1 MSALMHIEL
10 RQLRFRGYH
19 GLYPEE
25 QKTGNE
31 FDVEL
36 SLAFDPG
43 ESILTALDAAIDYA
57 AVYETVKQQMTER
70 EDLLETWLMKL
81 AEKLHTRFPMI
92 KKTDISIT
100 KLQVPIRGFS
110 GRCGV
115 RFVKEY

>member
-1 MSALMHIEL
+1 MSARMHIEL

-25 QKTGNE
+25 QKIGNE
-31 FDVEL
+31 FEVEL
-36 SLAFDPG
+36 SLSFDPG
-43 ESILTALDAAIDYA
+43 NSVLSALDATIDYG
-57 AVYETVKQQMTER
+57 AVYEMVKEQMAER

-81 AEKLHTRFPMI
+81 AEKLHTRFPNI
-92 KKTDISIT
+92 KKTDITIT
-100 KLQVPIRGFS
+100 KLQVPITGFS

>member
-1 MSALMHIEL
+1 MHIEL

-31 FDVEL
+31 FETEP

-43 ESILTALDAAIDYA
+43 ETILTALDSTIDYA
-57 AVYETVKQQMTER
+57 AVYEIVKQQMAAR

-81 AEKLHTRFPMI
+81 ADKLYSRFPII
-92 KKTDISIT
+92 KKAEISIT
-100 KLQVPIRGFS
+100 KLQVPIGGFG